1 MTESETEFCWQSETD
16 TERVAQAWA
25 RSTAL
30 GNCTLAFHGPLGVG
44 KTTLTRHVLRALGV
58 QGRIKSPTYALVE
71 SYDLAPDCGVP
82 EAWHF
87 DFYRLDDPTEW
98 EEAGLRDT
106 FSAPGLKIVEW
117 LEKAGDQAPAVDLH
131 VTLAF
136 GPDETSRQV
145 NMRAVTPTGVRLIE
159 ALAR

>member
-1 MTESETEFCWQSETD
+1 MTESVTHFRWQSEAD
-16 TERVAQAWA
+16 TEALARTWA

-30 GNCTLAFHGPLGVG
+30 ANCTLAFHGPLGVG
-44 KTTLTRHVLRALGV
+44 KTTLTRHLLLALGV
-58 QGRIKSPTYALVE
+58 VGRIKSPTYALVE
-71 SYDLAPDCGVP
+71 SYELPPESGIS

-87 DFYRLDDPTEW
+87 DFYRIDDPQEW

-117 LEKAGDQAPAVDLH
+117 LEKTGDRAPAVDLH

-136 GPDETSRQV
+136 ASDPASRLV
-145 NMRAVTPTGVRLIE
+145 TLSPVTPIGVQLVE
-159 ALAR
+159 ALQT